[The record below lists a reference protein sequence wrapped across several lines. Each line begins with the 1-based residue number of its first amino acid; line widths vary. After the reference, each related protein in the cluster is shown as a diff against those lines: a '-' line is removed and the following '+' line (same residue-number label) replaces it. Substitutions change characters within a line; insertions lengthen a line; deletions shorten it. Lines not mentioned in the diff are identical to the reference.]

1 MTEIRVPKMGPT
13 TVEVEVMELLVSEG
27 QRIAEGDPVAEVE
40 TEKTTVTIEATAAG
54 IVTEILV
61 AAGDI
66 CEIGEVL
73 CTLEVAG

>member
-1 MTEIRVPKMGPT
+1 MTEVRVPKMGPT
-13 TVEVEVMELLVSEG
+13 TVEVEIMELLVREG
-27 QRIAEGDPVAEVE
+27 QRIAEGDPIAEVE

-54 IVTEILV
+54 IVTEIRV

-73 CTLEVAG
+73 CTVAEAG

>member
-1 MTEIRVPKMGPT
+1 MPKMGPT
-13 TVEVEVMELLVSEG
+13 TVEVEIMELLVSEG

-73 CTLEVAG
+73 CTVEAAG

>member
-13 TVEVEVMELLVSEG
+13 TVEVEVMEVLVSEG
-27 QRIAEGDPVAEVE
+27 QRIAAGDPVAEVE
-40 TEKTTVTIEATAAG
+40 TEKTGVTIEATAAG

-61 AAGDI
+61 SAGDI

-73 CTLEVAG
+73 CTVETDG

>member
-13 TVEVEVMELLVSEG
+13 TVEVEIMELLVREG
-27 QRIAEGDPVAEVE
+27 QRIDEGDPVAEVE

-54 IVTEILV
+54 IVTEIRV

-66 CEIGEVL
+66 CQIGEAL
-73 CTLEVAG
+73 CTVAEAG

>member
-13 TVEVEVMELLVSEG
+13 TVEVEIMELLVREG
-27 QRIAEGDPVAEVE
+27 QRIAEGDPIAEVE
-40 TEKTTVTIEATAAG
+40 TEKTTVTIEASAAG
-54 IVTEILV
+54 IVTEIRV

-73 CTLEVAG
+73 CTVAEAA